1 MDEFIARLNIEHY
14 RKELATERDAERRR
28 SISRLLAEEQSKLTA
43 MGRPLPLDTDADEN
57 VSHLNLKYYRKRLET
72 ETDLVIRQILL
83 RLIIEEEAKLVPP
96 EIRKVCGGD

>member
-43 MGRPLPLDTDADEN
+43 MGHTLPPGVDEGA
-57 VSHLNLKYYRKRLET
+57 SHLNLKYYRKRLET